1 MNKYIPLIILGV
13 LLNAFA
19 QITIKQGM
27 RTIGLFSF
35 SVENIIPVGIK
46 VGLNPF
52 IIAGL
57 FCYVISVVVWLLVLS
72 RVEVTY
78 AYPLLSIG
86 YIVTAIAGYMFLG
99 ENMDF
104 TRWAGI
110 FIICI
115 GVYLNTKTA

>member
-13 LLNAFA
+13 LLNACA

-35 SVENIIPVGIK
+35 SMANIIPVGIK
-46 VGLNPF
+46 VALSPF

-57 FCYVISVVVWLLVLS
+57 FCYAISVVVWLLVLS

-78 AYPLLSIG
+78 AYPFLSVG

-99 ENMDF
+99 ENMEC
-104 TRWAGI
+104 TRWVGI

-115 GVYLNTKTA
+115 GVYLITKTV

>member
-13 LLNAFA
+13 LLNACA

-35 SVENIIPVGIK
+35 SMANIIPVGIK
-46 VGLNPF
+46 VALSPF

-57 FCYVISVVVWLLVLS
+57 FCYAISVVVWLLVLS

-78 AYPLLSIG
+78 AYPFLSVG
-86 YIVTAIAGYMFLG
+86 YIVTAIVGYILLG

-104 TRWAGI
+104 TRWLGI

-115 GVYLNTKTA
+115 GVYFITKTA

>member
-1 MNKYIPLIILGV
+1 MKKYIPLIILGV

-35 SVENIIPVGIK
+35 SMKNIIPVGIK
-46 VGLNPF
+46 VALNPF

-57 FCYVISVVVWLLVLS
+57 FCYAISIVVWLLVLS

-86 YIVTAIAGYMFLG
+86 YIVTAIAGYMFFG

-104 TRWAGI
+104 TRWSGI

-115 GVYLNTKTA
+115 GVYLITRTA